1 MSANFFL
8 KKNEKNYKKE
18 NRGYKSAVKNIKYD
32 IIDSITYNLIESIT
46 KFKNYEVDNKNLNK
60 ELLLNLSFVL
70 SKCNSKKKINKEE
83 NNNYNMKNNNYPI
96 KNFGIYFP
104 INRITFLEEA
114 KINKIKKDKKNN
126 NDAKK
131 LDIFLPSSLVF
142 TDKKYHKQRD
152 ISNSSD
158 IYSSKKSLNS
168 TNLSEESFSS
178 NKNIFNISIDSIEKL
193 NEDNKIKNN
202 IKNKEELFDYI
213 ECPLMQNKTNTD
225 KIKNLIYLLDKIDD
239 IIELDEINQINYNN
253 IINKKFDIAINKTN
267 DKEELIYNND
277 IKNEKEDLLDIIY
290 ATNYLKKNFSISNVN
305 LEMNKKHFKKMN
317 QNYANIMHDI
327 FMRFLKCFIQNKK
340 LNKKFKNIGI
350 KKEILICFKKL
361 LLSFGISNKNIFE
374 KVFKNYIFNENL
386 FSFDKFIQSFDS
398 IIYDKD
404 FKNMKLKYLF
414 LLNITANNEKFLD
427 KKNIESFFKLI
438 ECDCAYIDS
447 FSEILGQKL
456 IMRFKAIYKKEE
468 KNNILE
474 GKYRL
479 RKMRIILESFFEQI
493 QQSEI

>member
-83 NNNYNMKNNNYPI
+83 NKNYKLKNNKYPI

-126 NDAKK
+126 NDVKK
-131 LDIFLPSSLVF
+131 LDIFLPSSIVF
-142 TDKKYHKQRD
+142 TDKKNHKQRD

-158 IYSSKKSLNS
+158 IYNSKKSLNS

-213 ECPLMQNKTNTD
+213 ECPL
-225 KIKNLIYLLDKIDD
+225 
-239 IIELDEINQINYNN
+239 III
-253 IINKKFDIAINKTN
+253 
-267 DKEELIYNND
+267 
-277 IKNEKEDLLDIIY
+277 
-290 ATNYLKKNFSISNVN
+290 
-305 LEMNKKHFKKMN
+305 
-317 QNYANIMHDI
+317 
-327 FMRFLKCFIQNKK
+327 
-340 LNKKFKNIGI
+340 
-350 KKEILICFKKL
+350 
-361 LLSFGISNKNIFE
+361 
-374 KVFKNYIFNENL
+374 
-386 FSFDKFIQSFDS
+386 
-398 IIYDKD
+398 
-404 FKNMKLKYLF
+404 
-414 LLNITANNEKFLD
+414 
-427 KKNIESFFKLI
+427 
-438 ECDCAYIDS
+438 
-447 FSEILGQKL
+447 
-456 IMRFKAIYKKEE
+456 
-468 KNNILE
+468 
-474 GKYRL
+474 
-479 RKMRIILESFFEQI
+479 
-493 QQSEI
+493 